1 MSRIFCNINGRK
13 YRCLMCK
20 DYVTFTDVKDKDSFL
35 TVEKNQSITISK
47 LINHPFFKRT
57 VYN

>member
-1 MSRIFCNINGRK
+1 MNKIYCNIKGRK
-13 YRCLMCK
+13 YICLICK

-35 TVEKNQSITISK
+35 TVEINPSVTISK
-47 LINHPFFKRT
+47 LVSHPFFKRT

>member
-1 MSRIFCNINGRK
+1 
-13 YRCLMCK
+13 MCK

-35 TVEKNQSITISK
+35 TVEKNQSTTISK
-47 LINHPFFKRT
+47 LVNHPFFKRT

>member
-1 MSRIFCNINGRK
+1 MGRILCKIGGRE
-13 YRCLMCK
+13 YCCLICK

-35 TVEKNQSITISK
+35 TVDKTVTVSELKNHS
-47 LINHPFFKRT
+47 FFKRE